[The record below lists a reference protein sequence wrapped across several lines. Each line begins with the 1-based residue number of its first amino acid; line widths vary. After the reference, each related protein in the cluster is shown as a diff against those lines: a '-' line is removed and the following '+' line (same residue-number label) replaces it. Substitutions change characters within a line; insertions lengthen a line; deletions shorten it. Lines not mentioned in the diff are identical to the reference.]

1 MTDESTSTPDLAD
14 DSETTQMSFS
24 PGGKIA
30 GDASVLRTNEQLAS
44 APNAVTVGKEPR
56 RAPAA
61 RPVLVLLSLALLGVA
76 GFAAYELYATLRDGW
91 QPILGPWV
99 ENGLES
105 PLSWRWLPW
114 VAGAVAV
121 LGLLMLVSGLRRRQR
136 SHVGYGKDSSLWL
149 TPTSIARL
157 CSQHAGRVSG
167 VTSCTT
173 VVGRKKVVANISV
186 GGRELSDVELAVR
199 QELAPIVGT
208 LAGDMALIVR
218 TRGGGHK

>member
-1 MTDESTSTPDLAD
+1 MTDDSTSVHDPGSDTEA
-14 DSETTQMSFS
+14 SQITFS

-30 GDASVLRTNEQLAS
+30 ADASVLRTNEELAA
-44 APNAVTVGKEPR
+44 APNAVNVGKEPR

-61 RPVLVLLSLALLGVA
+61 RPVLALLSLALLGIA

-99 ENGLES
+99 ENGLDS

-121 LGLLMLVSGLRRRQR
+121 LGFLMLVSGLRPRQR
-136 SHVGYGKDSSLWL
+136 SHVGYGEDSPLWL

-173 VVGRKKVVANISV
+173 VVGRKKVVANVTV
-186 GGRELSDVELAVR
+186 GGRDMSDVELAVR
-199 QELAPIVGT
+199 QELAPIVGS
-208 LAGDMALIVR
+208 LSGDMSLVVR
-218 TRGGGHK
+218 TRGGAQK